1 MSESKNLKKILKDN
15 LDQKIW
21 DWFSEKLSSIIKNE
35 SSKDFF
41 LMYSICSIKIK
52 SKAINFDLNK
62 NKSLTY
68 LKIQKTNL
76 LELSRIYLLLKVL
89 KEKNSFFLDKVKKLI
104 QIADKEE
111 IETFL
116 KYLIFLP
123 NPKDFHFHAVD
134 ALRTNISSVFD
145 AIAINNPYPY
155 LYFTNE
161 EWNQMYLKAAFMERK
176 IENIL
181 YVEKKANEDLAR
193 IISDYAH
200 ERWAA
205 SRDINPQIWQPT
217 SQFLNEK
224 LLKDMNILFK
234 SKNPLENKAA
244 ALCCYHS
251 NNEIAKKELD
261 KYPELKNLILS
272 KKLTWEN
279 FKN

>member
-21 DWFSEKLSSIIKNE
+21 DWFSEKLTSIIKNE

-52 SKAINFDLNK
+52 SRAINFDLNK

-116 KYLIFLP
+116 KY
-123 NPKDFHFHAVD
+123 
-134 ALRTNISSVFD
+134 
-145 AIAINNPYPY
+145 
-155 LYFTNE
+155 
-161 EWNQMYLKAAFMERK
+161 
-176 IENIL
+176 
-181 YVEKKANEDLAR
+181 
-193 IISDYAH
+193 
-200 ERWAA
+200 
-205 SRDINPQIWQPT
+205 
-217 SQFLNEK
+217 
-224 LLKDMNILFK
+224 
-234 SKNPLENKAA
+234 
-244 ALCCYHS
+244 
-251 NNEIAKKELD
+251 
-261 KYPELKNLILS
+261 
-272 KKLTWEN
+272 
-279 FKN
+279 

>member
-1 MSESKNLKKILKDN
+1 MT
-15 LDQKIW
+15 
-21 DWFSEKLSSIIKNE
+21 SS
-35 SSKDFF
+35 S
-41 LMYSICSIKIK
+41 
-52 SKAINFDLNK
+52 
-62 NKSLTY
+62 
-68 LKIQKTNL
+68 
-76 LELSRIYLLLKVL
+76 
-89 KEKNSFFLDKVKKLI
+89 
-104 QIADKEE
+104 
-111 IETFL
+111 
-116 KYLIFLP
+116 
-123 NPKDFHFHAVD
+123 
-134 ALRTNISSVFD
+134 
-145 AIAINNPYPY
+145 
-155 LYFTNE
+155 YFTNE
-161 EWNQMYLKAAFMERK
+161 DLNQMYLKAAFMERK